1 MRSLPLRQRLANT
14 FAMGDFDAQLHDC
27 ADDVERALAVLL
39 SAAEL
44 SQPGAPPARLIA
56 AMRHGSLDGGKIKHP
71 QHMEVVFVESK
82 RSLSRSARCPTYMP
96 DSSSTPL
103 KTHTAFR
110 PGRNH

>member
-1 MRSLPLRQRLANT
+1 MGAIRQEHIGKGALVLFADHQGLNASVNLRKHLGL
-14 FAMGDFDAQLHDC
+14 FG
-27 ADDVERALAVLL
+27 ERHLL
-39 SAAEL
+39 
-44 SQPGAPPARLIA
+44 
-56 AMRHGSLDGGKIKHP
+56 GSLDGGKIKHP

>member
-1 MRSLPLRQRLANT
+1 MGAIRQEHIGKGALVL
-14 FAMGDFDAQLHDC
+14 FADHLGLFG
-27 ADDVERALAVLL
+27 ERHLL
-39 SAAEL
+39 
-44 SQPGAPPARLIA
+44 
-56 AMRHGSLDGGKIKHP
+56 GSLDGGKIKHP